1 MTLTPN
7 WRITDLTRDLSDGYV
22 SKVNYVVEI
31 TYEQDGISHVHTNSY
46 VINLEKPETLI
57 PYADLTNDTVA
68 GWIKDLLGAESVTSI
83 EEFLI
88 STVTEILTPTTGNG
102 LPW

>member
-46 VINLEKPETLI
+46 KMELEKPETLI
-57 PYADLTNDTVA
+57 PYADLTNDVVA
-68 GWIKDLLGAESVTSI
+68 GWIKDLIGAETVTSI
-83 EEFLI
+83 EESLI
-88 STVTEILTPTTGNG
+88 STVNEILLPATGNG

>member
-7 WRITDLTRDLSDGYV
+7 WRVTDLIHDLSDGFV
-22 SKVNYVVEI
+22 SKVYYVVEI
-31 TYEQDGISHVHTNSY
+31 IYEQDSIPRAHTNSY
-46 VINLEKPETLI
+46 EMTLERPETLI
-57 PYADLTNDTVA
+57 PYTDLTNDIVT
-68 GWIKDLLGAESVTSI
+68 GWIKSIVGAETVTSI
-83 EEFLI
+83 EESLI

>member
-7 WRITDLTRDLSDGYV
+7 WRITDLTRELSDGFV

-31 TYEQDGISHVHTNSY
+31 TYEQDSIPRAHANSY
-46 VINLEKPETLI
+46 EMTLERPETLI
-57 PYADLTNDTVA
+57 PYTDLTNDIVT
-68 GWIKDLLGAESVTSI
+68 GWIKSIVGAETVTSI
-83 EEFLI
+83 EESLI
-88 STVTEILTPTTGNG
+88 STVTEVLTPTTGNG